1 MAGEIAIVSN
11 IATNMQQAASL
22 AGSSAVQL
30 ATINLREQ
38 WESEAGMVAQSVL
51 QRRQQDM
58 GALAQAA
65 VNAGRLARETTGAL
79 LALQQAGKL

>member
-30 ATINLREQ
+30 AAINLREQ
-38 WESEAGMVAQSVL
+38 WESDAGVVAQSVL

-58 GALAQAA
+58 GALAQAV

>member
-30 ATINLREQ
+30 AAINLREQ
-38 WESEAGMVAQSVL
+38 WESQAGIVAQSVL
-51 QRRQQDM
+51 
-58 GALAQAA
+58 
-65 VNAGRLARETTGAL
+65 
-79 LALQQAGKL
+79 

>member
-51 QRRQQDM
+51 QRSQQDM

>member
-30 ATINLREQ
+30 AAMNLREQ
-38 WESEAGMVAQSVL
+38 WESQAGVVAQSVL
-51 QRRQQDM
+51 QRRQQDT

-65 VNAGRLARETTGAL
+65 VNASRLARETTGAL
-79 LALQQAGKL
+79 LTLQQAGKL

>member
-22 AGSSAVQL
+22 AGSSAAQL
-30 ATINLREQ
+30 AAINLREQ
-38 WESEAGMVAQSVL
+38 WESQAGMVAQSVL

-58 GALAQAA
+58 GALALAA
-65 VNAGRLARETTGAL
+65 VNASRLARETTGAL

>member
-30 ATINLREQ
+30 AAINLHEQ
-38 WESEAGMVAQSVL
+38 WESQAGMVAQSVL

-65 VNAGRLARETTGAL
+65 VNASRLARETTGAL

>member
-30 ATINLREQ
+30 AAINLREQ

-79 LALQQAGKL
+79 LALQQAGGL

>member
-11 IATNMQQAASL
+11 IVTNMQQAASL

-30 ATINLREQ
+30 AAINLREQ
-38 WESEAGMVAQSVL
+38 WESQAGMVAQSVL

-65 VNAGRLARETTGAL
+65 VNASRLARETTGAL
-79 LALQQAGKL
+79 WALQQAGKL

>member
-30 ATINLREQ
+30 AAINLREQ
-38 WESEAGMVAQSVL
+38 WESQAGIVAQSVL

-65 VNAGRLARETTGAL
+65 VNASRLARETTGAL

>member
-22 AGSSAVQL
+22 AASSAVQL

-38 WESEAGMVAQSVL
+38 WESQAGMVAQSVL

-79 LALQQAGKL
+79 LALRQAGGL

>member
-22 AGSSAVQL
+22 AGSSSVQL